1 MEIVAYVLGL
11 MLTGLMVGALARLGL
26 PGRDPMSI
34 FETMLVGIAGT
45 LIAGLIS
52 YYAFDREAG
61 PGLLLSILCALG
73 IVFGV
78 RKLRQRQ
85 LGEAAG
91 AREMGQTRT
100 LGGGTTGLGTT
111 QVRFF
116 PGCLVG
122 SLLISLFLTLA
133 LNLLIRAF

>member
-1 MEIVAYVLGL
+1 METVGYILGL
-11 MLTGLMVGALARLGL
+11 ALTGLVVGALARLGL

-52 YYAFDREAG
+52 YYLFDREAA
-61 PGLLLSILCALG
+61 PGLLLSIVCALAL
-73 IVFGV
+73 VFGV
-78 RKLRQRQ
+78 RKLRERQ
-85 LGEAAG
+85 LGESAAAASRG
-91 AREMGQTRT
+91 SGTSP
-100 LGGGTTGLGTT
+100 LGGGGGYATT

-122 SLLISLFLTLA
+122 SLVISLLLTLL
-133 LNLLIRAF
+133 LNLLVRAF

>member
-1 MEIVAYVLGL
+1 METVGYILGL
-11 MLTGLMVGALARLGL
+11 ALTGLVVGALARLGL

-34 FETMLVGIAGT
+34 FETMLVGITGT
-45 LIAGLIS
+45 LIAGLIA
-52 YYAFDREAG
+52 YYLFDREAA
-61 PGLLLSILCALG
+61 PGLLLSIVCALG

-78 RKLRQRQ
+78 RKLRERQ
-85 LGEAAG
+85 LGSAA
-91 AREMGQTRT
+91 RT
-100 LGGGTTGLGTT
+100 PTAYNSAGFGTT

-122 SLLISLFLTLA
+122 SLLISLFLTLV

>member
-1 MEIVAYVLGL
+1 MEVVAYILGL
-11 MLTGLMVGALARLGL
+11 ALTGLVVGALARLAL

-34 FETMLVGIAGT
+34 FETMLVGVGGT
-45 LIAGLIS
+45 LIAGLIT
-52 YYAFDREAG
+52 YYAFDREAA
-61 PGLLLSILCALG
+61 PGFLLSFLCALVL
-73 IVFGV
+73 VFAV
-78 RKLRQRQ
+78 RKLRQRHV
-85 LGEAAG
+85 GAAG
-91 AREMGQTRT
+91 ERSAGATPMGF
-100 LGGGTTGLGTT
+100 GGGSGA

>member
-1 MEIVAYVLGL
+1 METAAYILGL
-11 MLTGLMVGALARLGL
+11 ALTGLVVGALARLGL

-34 FETMLVGIAGT
+34 FETMLVGIGGT

-52 YYAFDREAG
+52 YYLFDREAA

-78 RKLRQRQ
+78 RKLRERQ
-85 LGEAAG
+85 LGSAAQQSPVGSAAG
-91 AREMGQTRT
+91 P
-100 LGGGTTGLGTT
+100 GGTGFGAT

-122 SLLISLFLTLA
+122 SLVISLILTLA

>member
-1 MEIVAYVLGL
+1 METVAYVLGL
-11 MLTGLMVGALARLGL
+11 AATGLVVGALARLGL

-52 YYAFDREAG
+52 YYLFDREAA

-78 RKLRQRQ
+78 RKLRERQ
-85 LGEAAG
+85 LGPAAQ
-91 AREMGQTRT
+91 APRLGQPAGP
-100 LGGGTTGLGTT
+100 GGVGFGST

-122 SLLISLFLTLA
+122 SLVISLILTLG

>member
-1 MEIVAYVLGL
+1 METVAYILGL
-11 MLTGLMVGALARLGL
+11 ALTGLVVGALARLGL

-52 YYAFDREAG
+52 YYLFDREAG
-61 PGLLLSILCALG
+61 PGFLLSILCALG

-78 RKLRQRQ
+78 RKLRERQ
-85 LGEAAG
+85 LGSAAQQSPVCSEAG
-91 AREMGQTRT
+91 P
-100 LGGGTTGLGTT
+100 GGTSFGTT

-122 SLLISLFLTLA
+122 SLVISLILTLA

>member
-1 MEIVAYVLGL
+1 MEVVAYVLGL
-11 MLTGLMVGALARLGL
+11 ALTGLVVGALARLAL

-34 FETMLVGIAGT
+34 FETMLVGVAGT
-45 LIAGLIS
+45 LVAGLIT

-73 IVFGV
+73 IVFAV
-78 RKLRQRQ
+78 RKLRERQ
-85 LGEAAG
+85 LGPAAQSPPSAAPAG
-91 AREMGQTRT
+91 FSSTH
-100 LGGGTTGLGTT
+100 
-111 QVRFF
+111 VHFF

-122 SLLISLFLTLA
+122 SLLISLFLTLI